1 MTKKTGERAQE
12 RDAEGK
18 GEDGEEDDGGEEE
31 EEDVISDDLAQ
42 ELNYFSF
49 SMFRFVDSSYYLCS
63 WKETKS

>member
-1 MTKKTGERAQE
+1 MELAASFPRKRVRAAMTKKTGERAQE

-42 ELNYFSF
+42 ELN
-49 SMFRFVDSSYYLCS
+49 
-63 WKETKS
+63 